1 VKRLLILLL
10 ALSPLALMASTGGE
24 TDILQ
29 RTVNFIIFIAIGYYL
44 LADKIKAFF
53 AARTADI
60 QAQLDKVQDTL
71 KASQQKVEDAQ
82 KTLEES
88 KVLASSII
96 EEANESVASI
106 KAQVE
111 ADVESEISHLSKALD
126 AKIENETRK
135 VKNQVIEEVLNELL
149 KSDNIELS
157 QDDLANIVLKKVA

>member
-10 ALSPLALMASTGGE
+10 ALSPLALMASNGGE

-29 RTVNFIIFIAIGYYL
+29 RTVNFVIFIAIGYYL

-53 AARTADI
+53 SARTQEI

-82 KTLEES
+82 KTLDES

-106 KAQVE
+106 KEQV
-111 ADVESEISHLSKALD
+111 ASSVESEIAHLSKSLND
-126 AKIENETRK
+126 KMENETRK
-135 VKNQVIEEVLNELL
+135 VKNQVVEEVLSELL
-149 KSDNIELS
+149 KSENIELS